1 MVYPMRVLQLKK
13 NHCYTDRAKLKSK
26 IFQTGLQQQQQ
37 SLVMNNF
44 EDILRDIITDE
55 IALITFVS
63 IITSFLT
70 INILLA

>member
-26 IFQTGLQQQQQ
+26 IFQTGLQQQQ